1 MYLTLA
7 EYEGM
12 GGTLDDAAFFRW
24 EYSARALVDRH
35 TFKRVSKMATT
46 PESVKRLMFELVG
59 MAEQQGKEQ
68 ETPSVTS
75 FSTDGYS
82 ESYAKP
88 MTAIEV
94 ANAMTALIV
103 QYLSGETD
111 DNGTPL
117 LYRGVG

>member
-1 MYLTLA
+1 MYLTHQ
-7 EYEGM
+7 EYQDM
-12 GGTLDDAAFFRW
+12 GGTLDSAAFFRW
-24 EYSARALVDRH
+24 EYSARALVDQH
-35 TFKRVSKMATT
+35 TFKRVSRMATT
-46 PESVKRLMFELVG
+46 PESVKRLMVELIG
-59 MAEQQGKEQ
+59 MAERQGKEQ

-88 MTAIEV
+88 MTAIEA